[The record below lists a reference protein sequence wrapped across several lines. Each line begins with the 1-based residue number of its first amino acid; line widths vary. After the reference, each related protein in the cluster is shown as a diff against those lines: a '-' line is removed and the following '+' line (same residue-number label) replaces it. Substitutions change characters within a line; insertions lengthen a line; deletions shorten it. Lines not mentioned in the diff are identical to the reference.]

1 MKRLVVFFLF
11 LSVFASAQ
19 GAFERGNAYYQK
31 GDYAAAADTY
41 ERILRGGKHSAELYY
56 NLGNAYYKQHKVALS
71 IYNFEK
77 ALVLAPHDKDIKGN
91 LEFARKLAI
100 DDVREKPKVGFE
112 KITTDLAGLY
122 HYESWAWIAV
132 VTAFVFA
139 GFFIG
144 YYLAA
149 TPLRKRLFFSGMLAS
164 LLLLLIACFSAYF
177 GRDVYRRD
185 RPAIVFAEVISAK
198 AEPKQEAPD
207 AFVLHEGAKVRVLEN
222 LDRWRKVQLPDDTEG
237 WIPATAIREIK

>member
-11 LSVFASAQ
+11 FSLGAMAQ
-19 GAFERGNAYYQK
+19 GAFEHGNAQYQK

-41 ERILRGGKHSAELYY
+41 ERILRGGKHSAELYF
-56 NLGNAYYKQHKVALS
+56 NLGNAYYKQHKVAPS

-77 ALVLAPHDKDIKGN
+77 ALLLAPGDKDIKGN

-132 VTAFVFA
+132 VCAFVFA
-139 GFFIG
+139 GLFVG
-144 YYLAA
+144 YYLTAV
-149 TPLRKRLFFSGMLAS
+149 PLRKRLFFSGMMLS
-164 LLLLLIACFSAYF
+164 LLVLLVSCFSAYF

-185 RPAIVFAEVISAK
+185 RPAIVFADVVSAK
-198 AEPKQEAPD
+198 AEPKSEAPD
-207 AFVLHEGAKVRVLEN
+207 AFVLHEGAKVRVLES
-222 LDRWRKVQLPDDTEG
+222 LDQWRKVQLPDDTEG
-237 WIPATAIREIK
+237 WIRATAIREIK